1 MGLVPFESAREPRLD
16 QTLRS
21 EKGGAKAKKSFAEQQ
36 IGKEGEGK
44 SLAEGDF

>member
-1 MGLVPFESAREPRLD
+1 MKARGSPVRAG
-16 QTLRS
+16 TLRF